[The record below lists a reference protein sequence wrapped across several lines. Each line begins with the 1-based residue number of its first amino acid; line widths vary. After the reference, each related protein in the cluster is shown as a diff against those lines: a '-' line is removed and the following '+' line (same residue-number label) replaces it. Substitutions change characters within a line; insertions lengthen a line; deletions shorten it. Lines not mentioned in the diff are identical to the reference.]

1 MYIRES
7 YRFGKEHVIRAKS
20 YVKVTDGVYPD
31 RLRVR
36 VPGTHGGFVNKNGY
50 FYKIDGMKEAYKS
63 WVSPYKKPVLIGH
76 GDNEDPIGRVVAAE
90 LVEDDPM
97 DYVNRFGR
105 TDNIPAAHIDMELE
119 ITDQESIKKILD
131 GIYLTVSQGAD
142 CDDVRCSICD
152 QDIAEEGPCDHKRG
166 KLYDEKLAYW
176 IFGPLNY
183 QELSIVNVPSDEFAI
198 LEPVKNTNMEN
209 QEVMTFQPPAMDMN
223 CGLEFVTVKDSK
235 EARLVAKETPRFEDW
250 TEEELTLSKQVW
262 KQVDEFLMDGLDEED
277 KKLTTAARKKLPANV
292 FCAPDRAFPVPD
304 CLHYRVAKS
313 YLNRYKGPGDKK
325 KILACIE
332 RRGKLLGCG
341 NGAKKKDELL
351 DQINEFND
359 VGNDN
364 GDVKLFVKENFVAK
378 DEFVDLN
385 EKFEDV
391 SAKQK
396 ESTKEV
402 EAKQAKIEE
411 LENQVGEFE
420 EKKKEYESEVN
431 DSLARRIVDIR
442 ILFGE
447 YQFTEDDK
455 EEQYKNWSGAL
466 SERTKESL
474 TDTLVD
480 LQNKM
485 FSSKLEPIIDPG
497 AHITQRNEP
506 TRIEKPKQFD
516 SNKDFL
522 HYFVFGNKL
531 KKE

>member
-1 MYIRES
+1 LFIRES
-7 YRFGKEHVIRAKS
+7 YRFGKDHIVRAKS
-20 YVKVTDGVYPD
+20 SVKVADGVYPD

-50 FYKIDGMKEAYKS
+50 FYKVDGMKEAYKS

-76 GDNEDPIGRVVAAE
+76 GDNEDPIGRVVAAT

-97 DYVNRFGR
+97 DYVNKFGR

-166 KLYDEKLAYW
+166 KVYDGELAYW
-176 IFGPLNY
+176 VFGPLNY

-198 LEPVKNTNMEN
+198 LEPVKNTNMEKH
-209 QEVMTFQPPAMDMN
+209 EVMTFQPLAMDMN
-223 CGLEFVTVKDSK
+223 CGLEFITVKDSK
-235 EARLVAKETPRFEDW
+235 EAKSVAKETPRFDDW
-250 TEEELTLSKQVW
+250 TDEDLKLCQEVW

-277 KKLTTAARKKLPANV
+277 KKLTTATRKKLPANV
-292 FCAPDRAFPVPD
+292 FCGPDRSFPVND
-304 CLHYRVAKS
+304 CIHYRVAKT
-313 YLNRYKGPGDKK
+313 YLGRYKGPGDKK

-341 NGAKKKDELL
+341 KWAKKDELL
-351 DQINEFND
+351 DQVNEEIRP
-359 VGNDN
+359 
-364 GDVKLFVKENFVAK
+364 FVEENFVAK
-378 DEFVDLN
+378 DELVDLN

-402 EAKQAKIEE
+402 ETKQAKIEE
-411 LENQVGEFE
+411 FEKQVGEFE
-420 EKKKEYESEVN
+420 DKKKEYESKVK
-431 DSLARRIVDIR
+431 DSLAGRIIDIR

-447 YQFTEDDK
+447 YQFTEEDK
-455 EEQYKNWSGAL
+455 KEQYKTWRDAL
-466 SERTKESL
+466 SERTNESL
-474 TDTLVD
+474 QDTLID

-485 FSSKLEPIIDPG
+485 FSEKLEPVVDPG
-497 AHITQRNEP
+497 AHIVDNNGKP
-506 TRIEKPKQFD
+506 IKKVEKPKQFD
-516 SNKDFL
+516 SNQDFL
-522 HYFVFGNKL
+522 HFYLYGKKL
-531 KKE
+531 KE